1 MSFHL
6 IVTCVSQK
14 RAKRVHSILDTHIE
28 PGTPKQVFD
37 QWSKTLTGSTLQ
49 TKKAKDLYKGQLW
62 NAFLKSF
69 EIVNEHV
76 QDAHL
81 WILSAGHG
89 LIGSE
94 EKILPYDIT
103 FQEPRNG
110 VPSILAKVSNNS
122 GTNSRKTAL
131 ETWWDMLTK
140 TKRTFPASIESLVAG
155 ASEDDYFLIV
165 LGKDYLDA
173 VFKDLCKSVKKA
185 KYPGQIAVITNNT
198 NDTTAKKLGQS
209 WLYADG
215 RFVNLPGSNS
225 TIVNARI
232 ARELL
237 QYTFEEKDGL
247 EWWSIDNINTF
258 LKDLSS
264 GLPDPQKFDRETFT
278 DEQVKDY
285 IREALSSAEIPFTEL
300 HRTFRDSNRACEYT
314 RFRGLY
320 NQVKEALEAVALK
333 KRPTLRVKHKSRKGS
348 MLFYL
353 PDWDD
358 RVDPIYDF
366 EKDEQTQNRN
376 PYEHDAYH
384 YELYGKL
391 SCDGILVSKSV
402 VEDKLQKRELARKVG
417 IHKYLRLPRNVP
429 VMGDCGAFNYITE
442 HMPPYET
449 SEILHYYQNLD
460 FDIGVSI
467 DHLIVPGILKRNRY
481 YLLKDNNWHEINR
494 EEFDRLEKESD
505 SIVKKRRTKTNQLQL
520 FSDSIVLANEE
531 HIDEKERKRRYD
543 LTIEN
548 ARQFIEGH
556 RNGSFSFTPIGAAQ
570 GWDSNSY
577 ASCVDEYQ
585 RMGYSYIALGGLVRS
600 TTAEIIGVLE
610 AVSKVR
616 KRGTKLHVFGVARAG
631 ALKRFISLG
640 VSSVDSAGMLR
651 QAWLSSSS
659 NYYSPDMNH
668 YTAIRVPPA
677 EGKKK
682 NISSDEYKVLLKKE
696 AICLNSLRDY
706 DCGRISLEK
715 ALARVMIY
723 DKLMGGNGSLRRK
736 YKRTLTDKPWKQ
748 CPCRLCQDT
757 GIDIVIF
764 RRNNRNRRRGFHNT
778 WVYYNKFKEITC
790 D

>member
-14 RAKRVHSILDTHIE
+14 RAKRVHSILDTHIK

-89 LIGSE
+89 LIGSG

-110 VPSILAKVSNNS
+110 VPSILAKVSSNS

-140 TKRTFPASIESLVAG
+140 TRRKFPASIESLVAG

-320 NQVKEALEAVALK
+320 NQVKEDLGAATLK
-333 KRPTLRVKHKSRKGS
+333 KRPTLRVKHKPRKGS

-402 VEDKLQKRELARKVG
+402 VEDKVQKRELARKVG

-449 SEILHYYQNLD
+449 SEILHYYQDLD

-548 ARQFIEGH
+548 ARLFIEGH

-570 GWDSNSY
+570 GWDPNSY

-585 RMGYSYIALGGLVRS
+585 RMGYRYIALGGLVRS

-616 KRGTKLHVFGVARAG
+616 KRGTKLHVFGVARAD
-631 ALKRFISLG
+631 AL
-640 VSSVDSAGMLR
+640 
-651 QAWLSSSS
+651 
-659 NYYSPDMNH
+659 
-668 YTAIRVPPA
+668 
-677 EGKKK
+677 E
-682 NISSDEYKVLLKKE
+682 
-696 AICLNSLRDY
+696 
-706 DCGRISLEK
+706 
-715 ALARVMIY
+715 
-723 DKLMGGNGSLRRK
+723 
-736 YKRTLTDKPWKQ
+736 
-748 CPCRLCQDT
+748 RL
-757 GIDIVIF
+757 
-764 RRNNRNRRRGFHNT
+764 
-778 WVYYNKFKEITC
+778 
-790 D
+790 

>member
-14 RAKRVHSILDTHIE
+14 RAKRVHSILDTHIK

-89 LIGSE
+89 LIGSG

-110 VPSILAKVSNNS
+110 VPSILAKVSSNS

-278 DEQVKDY
+278 AEQVKDY

-320 NQVKEALEAVALK
+320 NQVKEVLGAARRPQ
-333 KRPTLRVKHKSRKGS
+333 RPTLRVKHKPRKGS

-402 VEDKLQKRELARKVG
+402 VEDKVQKRELARKVG

-449 SEILHYYQNLD
+449 SEILHYYQDLD
-460 FDIGVSI
+460 FDIGISI

-481 YLLKDNNWHEINR
+481 YLMKDNNWHEINR
-494 EEFDRLEKESD
+494 EEFDRLEKKPD

-520 FSDSIVLANEE
+520 FSDRIVLANEE

-556 RNGSFSFTPIGAAQ
+556 RNGSFSFTSMGAVQ
-570 GWDSNSY
+570 GCVPNSY
-577 ASCVDEYQ
+577 ASCVE
-585 RMGYSYIALGGLVRS
+585 
-600 TTAEIIGVLE
+600 E
-610 AVSKVR
+610 
-616 KRGTKLHVFGVARAG
+616 
-631 ALKRFISLG
+631 
-640 VSSVDSAGMLR
+640 
-651 QAWLSSSS
+651 
-659 NYYSPDMNH
+659 
-668 YTAIRVPPA
+668 
-677 EGKKK
+677 
-682 NISSDEYKVLLKKE
+682 
-696 AICLNSLRDY
+696 
-706 DCGRISLEK
+706 
-715 ALARVMIY
+715 
-723 DKLMGGNGSLRRK
+723 
-736 YKRTLTDKPWKQ
+736 
-748 CPCRLCQDT
+748 
-757 GIDIVIF
+757 
-764 RRNNRNRRRGFHNT
+764 
-778 WVYYNKFKEITC
+778 
-790 D
+790 

>member
-14 RAKRVHSILDTHIE
+14 RAKRAHSILDTHIE

-62 NAFLKSF
+62 NAFSKSF
-69 EIVNEHV
+69 EIIKEHV

-81 WILSAGHG
+81 WVLSAGHG

-94 EKILPYDIT
+94 EDILPYDIT

-110 VPSILAKVSNNS
+110 VPSILAKVSCNN
-122 GTNSRKTAL
+122 GTSSRKVAL
-131 ETWWDMLTK
+131 ETWWDMLVK
-140 TKRTFPASIESLVAG
+140 TKSTAPASIESLVAD
-155 ASEDDYFLIV
+155 ASDDDYFLIV

-173 VFKDLCKSVKKA
+173 VFKDLQKAVKKA
-185 KYPGQIAVITNNT
+185 KNPDQITVISNNT
-198 NDTTAKKLGQS
+198 NDPTAKKLGHS
-209 WLYADG
+209 WLHADG
-215 RFVNLPGSNS
+215 RFINLPGSNS
-225 TIVNARI
+225 TILNARI
-232 ARELL
+232 ASELL
-237 QYTFEEKDGL
+237 RYTFEEEEGL
-247 EWWSIDNINTF
+247 KWWSIDNINAF

-264 GLPDPQKFDRETFT
+264 GLPDPQKFERETHT
-278 DEQVKDY
+278 DEQVKGY
-285 IREALSSAEIPFTEL
+285 IRAALSGAEISFTKL

-320 NQVKEALEAVALK
+320 NLVKDDLKTVVLK
-333 KRPTLRVKHKSRKGS
+333 KRPTLRVKHKPRKNS

-366 EKDEQTQNRN
+366 EKDEPTQNRN

-391 SCDGILVSKSV
+391 NCDGILVSKSV
-402 VEDKLQKRELARKVG
+402 LEDNVQKKELAQKVG
-417 IHKYLRLPRNVP
+417 IHKYMRLPRNVP

-442 HMPPYET
+442 HTPPYET
-449 SEILHYYQNLD
+449 GEILHYYQDLD

-467 DHLIVPGILKRNRY
+467 DHLIVPGILKRNSY
-481 YLLKDNNWHEINR
+481 YLFKNNEWHEINK
-494 EEFDRLEKESD
+494 EEFERFEKD
-505 SIVKKRRTKTNQLQL
+505 PVSIVKKKRSKATQLQL
-520 FSDSIVLANEE
+520 FSDNIVLANEE
-531 HIDEKERKRRYD
+531 YIDEKERKRRYD

-548 ARQFIEGH
+548 ALLFIEDH
-556 RNGSFSFTPIGAAQ
+556 RKDGLSFTPIGAAQ
-570 GWDSNSY
+570 GWDPDSY
-577 ASCVDEYQ
+577 AKCVDEYQ
-585 RMGYSYIALGGLVRS
+585 RMGYNYIALGGLVRS
-600 TTAEIIGVLE
+600 TTSEILNVLD
-610 AVSKVR
+610 AVSKIR
-616 KRGTKLHVFGVARAG
+616 KRNTRLHVFGVARTD
-631 ALKRFISLG
+631 ALERFINLG

-668 YTAIRVPPA
+668 YTAIRVPLA

-682 NISSDEYKVLLKKE
+682 KVSSKEYEMLLKKE
-696 AICLNSLRDY
+696 AICLKSLRDY
-706 DCGRISLEK
+706 DRGKISLQK
-715 ALARVMIY
+715 ALNKVMIY
-723 DKLMGGNGSLRRK
+723 DELMGGNGSLRKK
-736 YKRTLTDKPWKQ
+736 YKRTLTDKPWKK

-757 GIDIVIF
+757 GVDIVIF

-778 WVYYNKFKEITC
+778 WVFYNKFKEISS
-790 D
+790 

>member
-14 RAKRVHSILDTHIE
+14 RAKRVHSILDTHIK
-28 PGTPKQVFD
+28 PGTPKHVFD
-37 QWSKTLTGSTLQ
+37 QWSKTLTSSTLHA
-49 TKKAKDLYKGQLW
+49 KKAKDLYKGQLW

-69 EIVNEHV
+69 NIISENV

-81 WILSAGHG
+81 WLLSAGHG
-89 LIGSE
+89 LISSE
-94 EKILPYDIT
+94 DDILPYDIT
-103 FQEPRNG
+103 FQEPKNG
-110 VPSILAKVSNNS
+110 VPSILAKVSCNNGAS
-122 GTNSRKTAL
+122 SRRVAL
-131 ETWWDMLTK
+131 ETWWDMLAK
-140 TKRTFPASIESLVAG
+140 TKKTSPASIESLVAD
-155 ASEDDYFLIV
+155 ADDDDHFLIV

-173 VFKDLCKSVKKA
+173 VYKDLHKAVKKA
-185 KYPGQIAVITNNT
+185 KRPDQITVISNSS
-198 NDTTAKKLGQS
+198 NDPTAKKIGKS
-209 WLYADG
+209 WLYADE
-215 RFVNLPGSNS
+215 RFINLPGANS
-225 TIVNARI
+225 TIINARI

-237 QYTFEEKDGL
+237 RYTFEEEDGL
-247 EWWSIDNINTF
+247 KWWSIDNINTF

-264 GLPDPQKFDRETFT
+264 GLPDPQKFDRETHT

-285 IREALSSAEIPFTEL
+285 IRDALTSEEISFTKL
-300 HRTFRDSNRACEYT
+300 HRAFRDSNRACEYT

-320 NQVKEALEAVALK
+320 NQVKDELKDVALK
-333 KRPTLRVKHKSRKGS
+333 RRPTFLVKHKPRKGN
-348 MLFYL
+348 MLFFI

-366 EKDEQTQNRN
+366 EKDEPTQNRN

-402 VEDKLQKRELARKVG
+402 LEDNAQKKERVRKVG
-417 IHKYLRLPRNVP
+417 IHKYMRLPHNVP

-442 HMPPYET
+442 HTPPYET
-449 SEILHYYQNLD
+449 GEILNYYQDLD

-481 YLLKDNNWHEINR
+481 YLFKKNEWYEINK
-494 EEFDRLEKESD
+494 EEFERFEKETG
-505 SIVKKRRTKTNQLQL
+505 SIVKKKRSNATQLQL
-520 FSDSIVLANEE
+520 FSDNIVLANEE
-531 HIDEKERKRRYD
+531 YIDEKERKRRYD

-548 ARQFIEGH
+548 ALLFIEGH
-556 RNGSFSFTPIGAAQ
+556 RKGGLSFTPIGAAQ
-570 GWDSNSY
+570 GWDPDSY
-577 ASCVDEYQ
+577 AKCVDEYQ
-585 RMGYSYIALGGLVRS
+585 RMGYNYIALGGLVRS
-600 TTAEIIGVLE
+600 TTSEILSVLD

-616 KRGTKLHVFGVARAG
+616 KSDTRLHVFGVARAE
-631 ALKRFISLG
+631 ALERFINLG

-668 YTAIRVPPA
+668 YTAIRIPLA

-682 NISSDEYKVLLKKE
+682 KVSTQEYEMLLKKE
-696 AICLNSLRDY
+696 AICLKSLRDY
-706 DCGRISLEK
+706 DRGKISLQK
-715 ALARVMIY
+715 VLNKVMIY
-723 DKLMGGNGSLRRK
+723 DDLMGGNGSLKNK
-736 YKRTLTDKPWKQ
+736 YKRTLTDKPWKK

-778 WVYYNKFKEITC
+778 WVFYNKFKEIS
-790 D
+790 